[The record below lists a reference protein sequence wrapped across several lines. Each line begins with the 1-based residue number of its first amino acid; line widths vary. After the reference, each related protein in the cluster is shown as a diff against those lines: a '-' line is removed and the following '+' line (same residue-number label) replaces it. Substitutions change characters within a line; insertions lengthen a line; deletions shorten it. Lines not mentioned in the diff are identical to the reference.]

1 MHSADDEAR
10 HQPAQVHEVVDEGRE
25 ADADLLGV
33 GAGVI
38 GLWSC
43 VGLELVL
50 VLELLLVLELE
61 LGVRA
66 GAGAGAGAG
75 VRAEIRFL

>member
-10 HQPAQVHEVVDEGRE
+10 QQPAHVHEVVDEGRE

-50 VLELLLVLELE
+50 VLELLLVLVLELE
-61 LGVRA
+61 LGFRA
-66 GAGAGAGAG
+66 GAGAGAG
-75 VRAEIRFL
+75 V